1 MTMKDQLII
10 KNYDPFPFLEIENMY
25 DDDQLK
31 LIWQELEFLNQSD
44 KFESPEETGS
54 AQKDGKTLKKNTG
67 LFLDNLYKT
76 RNISNILTVNKNLFA
91 PHILEEFSSLCFLY
105 ENIKHTNEDTTLISY
120 YDNGGY
126 YKPHQD
132 HALYSAVTWF
142 FKEPKKFDGG
152 DFYFTD
158 YNLKIEVK
166 NNKTVLFPSIIY
178 HSVDEI
184 LMNTDSCSGYG
195 RYVMVQL
202 LHLLPK
208 NKND

>member
-1 MTMKDQLII
+1 MKEQIII

-44 KFESPEETGS
+44 KFESPEKTGS
-54 AQKDGKTLKKNTG
+54 AEKEGKILKKNSG
-67 LFLDNLYKT
+67 LFLDNLYKS
-76 RNISNILTVNKNLFA
+76 RKISNILTANKNLFA
-91 PHILEEFSSLCFLY
+91 PYILEEFASLCFLY
-105 ENIKHTNEDTTLISY
+105 ENIKCTNEDTTLISY

-126 YKPHQD
+126 YEPHLD
-132 HALYSAVTWF
+132 NALYSAVTWF

-166 NNKTVLFPSIIY
+166 NNKTVLFPSVVY

-184 LMNTDSCSGYG
+184 KMNNNPPPGYG

-202 LHLLPK
+202 LHLSPK
-208 NKND
+208 NKNDRY